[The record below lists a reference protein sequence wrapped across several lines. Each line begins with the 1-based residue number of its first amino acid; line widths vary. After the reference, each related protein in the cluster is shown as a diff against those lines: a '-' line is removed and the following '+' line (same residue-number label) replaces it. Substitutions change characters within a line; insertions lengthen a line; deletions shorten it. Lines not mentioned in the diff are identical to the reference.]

1 MTKINWTVTLLP
13 DNLNLTSKI
22 LSMSIDQGREKY
34 LDSYSGGFCTFTINN
49 ANNYASNIVYGKE
62 IEVIGVST
70 GQTYNMSFWVQE
82 VTFDDYPGNT
92 GLSTATIRAADFVSR
107 AGRVSTTGFGLSQ
120 TSTSQQ
126 ISSLS
131 AGILPPDLQVAA
143 GVGSSTASAITYV
156 GTFTNYMNYLVQTE
170 RNIVY
175 QTGDIL
181 TFPSRNGIVGL
192 VQEVVSIGPTTSSS
206 QIGYQ
211 QFERIQ
217 NGLQFINTATISS
230 AGLADQTATNTAS
243 VTSRGAA
250 FYSSTTVDATTTQ
263 ALGNANWIANNFSDP
278 ESLRFTCSFTDLA
291 QETYVVGTWIF
302 ETFDQ
307 SKRAARLYYQV
318 PGGSLTSVFVMIEGY
333 GINVTPSQTTFTL
346 SMSPLQYYQFFT
358 LDSTTLGILDTSR
371 LGW

>member
-1 MTKINWTVTLLP
+1 MTKIAWTVTLLP
-13 DNLNLTSKI
+13 DNLNLTNKI
-22 LSMSIDQGREKY
+22 LSMSINQGREKY
-34 LDSYSGGFCTFTINN
+34 LDPYSGGFCTFTINN

-120 TSTSQQ
+120 TTTGVQLTN
-126 ISSLS
+126 LS
-131 AGILPPDLQVAA
+131 AGILPADLPVAA
-143 GVGSSTASAITYV
+143 GVGSSTASAITYA
-156 GTFTNYMNYLVQTE
+156 GTFTNYLNFLIETE
-170 RNIVY
+170 RGFIY
-175 QTGDIL
+175 QNQDIL
-181 TFPSRNGIVGL
+181 TFTSRNAVVGL
-192 VQEVVSIGPTTSSS
+192 VQEVISFGPTTSSS

-211 QFERIQ
+211 EFERIQ

-230 AGLADQTATNTAS
+230 AGLADQTATNAAS
-243 VTSRGAA
+243 VTSKGAA

-263 ALGNANWIANNFSDP
+263 ALGNANWIANTFSDP

-291 QETYVVGTWIF
+291 QETYVVGSWIF
-302 ETFDQ
+302 QTFDQ
-307 SKRAARLYYQV
+307 SKRAARLYYRV
-318 PGGSLTSVFVMIEGY
+318 PGGSLTSVLVMMEGY
-333 GINVTPSQTTFTL
+333 SINVTPEQTTFDL
-346 SMSPLQYYQFFT
+346 SFSPLQYYQFFT
-358 LDSTTLGILDTSR
+358 LDSSTLGILDTSR